1 MTRKRFVK
9 LLMAHKIQR
18 NQAEEMARAV
28 EQYGS
33 YKAMYQ
39 KIAPALLFGE
49 NKKRIVKAYN
59 HIAKQI
65 KAVAAALVDNL
76 LPSIKNMIEQHKERQ
91 EQEYSAKAQE

>member
-18 NQAEEMARAV
+18 NQAEKMARAV

-33 YKAMYQ
+33 YKALYQ
-39 KIAPALLFGE
+39 KLAPALPFWE
-49 NKKRIVKAYN
+49 AKKGIVKAYN
-59 HIAKQI
+59 HIAKKI
-65 KAVAAALVDNL
+65 KAAAAVIVGGL

-91 EQEYSAKAQE
+91 EQECSAKAQE